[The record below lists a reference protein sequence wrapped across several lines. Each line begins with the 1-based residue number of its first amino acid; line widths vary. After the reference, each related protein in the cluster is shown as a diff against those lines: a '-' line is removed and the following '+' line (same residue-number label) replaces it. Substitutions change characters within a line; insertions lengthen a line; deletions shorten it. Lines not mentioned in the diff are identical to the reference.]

1 MKHKKI
7 LCIISGGLLLIALP
21 ISLLSFGSHKKQS
34 DYAGMKVVKT
44 FNNGR
49 KLYYDPQGGST
60 PYVLEG
66 NPDTKYRTGV
76 TFVDNDA
83 DLETELIMNGLY
95 GGFTVDVRNG
105 WKVK

>member
-1 MKHKKI
+1 MKRKKI

-21 ISLLSFGSHKKQS
+21 TLSYWNHKKQS

-66 NPDTKYRTGV
+66 NPDTKYRTEV
-76 TFVDNDA
+76 TFIDNDA
-83 DLETELIMNGLY
+83 DLEKQQTMNDLY
-95 GGFTVDVRNG
+95 GGLTVDVRDG
-105 WKVK
+105 WKVKK